1 MRGLGERILVVEDDQ
16 EQAMISAGFL
26 ERAGYDVQ
34 VAHTGS
40 DGLRLCAEF
49 QPDLTLLDFELPD
62 MDAIEV
68 LDQLRGTSP
77 RTPRPVVILTG
88 ARDASSDQIRGL
100 EHGASDYIVKGM
112 DRAVLLTKIRAT
124 LREHKQDDFILHVG
138 SLTINAREGTLLVGG
153 RPVDI
158 DRKPLLVLHY
168 LARHEGTVVSR
179 DELLRT
185 VWGTA
190 YAGFER
196 SVDQAVYSARK
207 ALGDRHWIQTI
218 AGFGYRFRSDW

>member
-1 MRGLGERILVVEDDQ
+1 MAGIGERILVVEDDP

-26 ERAGYDVQ
+26 ERAGYNVR
-34 VAHTGS
+34 VAHSGS
-40 DGLRLCAEF
+40 EGLRLCQDF
-49 QPDLTLLDFELPD
+49 QPDLTILDFELPD
-62 MDAIEV
+62 MDAIEI
-68 LDQLRGTSP
+68 LDQLRGTSL

-88 ARDASSDQIRGL
+88 ARDAASDQIRGL

-124 LREHKQDDFILHVG
+124 LREHKDDDIVLRVG
-138 SLTINAREGTLLVGG
+138 VLSINVREGTLTLAG
-153 RPVDI
+153 RLIDI
-158 DRKPLLVLHY
+158 DRKPLLVLHH
-168 LARHEGTVVSR
+168 LARHEGNVVSR

-190 YAGFER
+190 YEGFER

-207 ALGDRHWIQTI
+207 ALGDRRWIQTV
-218 AGFGYRFRSDW
+218 AGFGYRFRSEW

>member
-1 MRGLGERILVVEDDQ
+1 
-16 EQAMISAGFL
+16 MISAGFL